1 MLERESLRW
10 ERRGGWA
17 RTRWLPE
24 KCCRLCSRQAGRRGE
39 SSSHSCSTLDDC
51 HFFCP
56 REGVM
61 ESNVEPREKQHLFFF
76 SLSLFFKRMCLDF
89 SPVPYKKKNTRND
102 WQINDFT
109 CLSEL
114 ILALR
119 SKNVLKNNWRLSK
132 NKGQLALIVDEIND
146 FSISLK

>member
-61 ESNVEPREKQHLFFF
+61 ESNVEPREKQHLFF
-76 SLSLFFKRMCLDF
+76 SLSLSFLKECVLIFPQCHI
-89 SPVPYKKKNTRND
+89 KKNTRND

-114 ILALR
+114 ILALG

-132 NKGQLALIVDEIND
+132 NKGQLALIVGEIND